1 MLPMSRPEPG
11 DGSLRPAPI
20 TIITGP
26 RDSGKT
32 KTAASMAARF
42 MAEGRTLGG
51 VIANAELR
59 DGVKV
64 SYSLFD
70 LATRASMTYARRRI
84 GPVPAGALAYEFLD
98 KGLEFG
104 CAAIRRAIAENVNA
118 VFVDEIGPLEMNGLG
133 LWEPVREARSAHAG
147 LLVLTVR
154 PDLLSFLLVKLAVRP
169 EEARII
175 RLPDDPARGQGRP

>member
-1 MLPMSRPEPG
+1 MSHPEG
-11 DGSLRPAPI
+11 GAGSSRPAPI

-42 MAEGRTLGG
+42 LAEGRTLGG

-70 LATRASMTYARRRI
+70 LATRASMTYARRRT
-84 GPVPAGALAYEFLD
+84 GPIPPGALAYEFLD
-98 KGLEFG
+98 QGLEFG
-104 CAAIRRAIAENVNA
+104 CAAIRRAIAENANA

-133 LWEPVREARSAHAG
+133 LWEPVQEARSARTG
-147 LLVLTVR
+147 FLVLTMR
-154 PDLLSFLLVKLAVRP
+154 PDLLPYLLVKLAVRP

-175 RLPDDPARGQGRP
+175 RLPDDLSHGQGRP